1 MVALLPERE
10 EHDALIIAE
19 RLRQAV
25 ASHKIDNAGTSFGV
39 TVSIGVARWQAFE
52 PSIEAVLARADRA
65 LYRVKNSGRNGTL
78 LNLIKSSEDRETPGA
93 RAWSFDRSVR
103 GGTREF
109 DNGVSEVKSPVC
121 VIPSRSL
128 DVRYAARPELLVIF
142 RL

>member
-1 MVALLPERE
+1 LLDIDHFKRVNDTYGHLAEDIALKTIAALLVEQLRPSDTIARYGGEEMVALLPETE
-10 EHDALIIAE
+10 ENDALIIAE

-78 LNLIKSSEDRETPGA
+78 LIL
-93 RAWSFDRSVR
+93 
-103 GGTREF
+103 
-109 DNGVSEVKSPVC
+109 
-121 VIPSRSL
+121 
-128 DVRYAARPELLVIF
+128 
-142 RL
+142 